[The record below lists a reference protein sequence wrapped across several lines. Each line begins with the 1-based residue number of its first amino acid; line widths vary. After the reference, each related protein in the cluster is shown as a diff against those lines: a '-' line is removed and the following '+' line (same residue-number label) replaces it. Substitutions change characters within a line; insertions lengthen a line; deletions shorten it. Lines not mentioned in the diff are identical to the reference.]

1 MRFNAFAV
9 VGCGCISRLLRFLA
23 DSCLLFVIVACLRLL
38 VAGVGASGCF
48 MWVVTLVLA
57 CLCGV
62 RLFWCCLAF
71 GRFVCFDCGRT
82 MCIVLIVLNSA
93 I

>member
-38 VAGVGASGCF
+38 AAGVGNFGLFYVGGYAGVGLFVRCK
-48 MWVVTLVLA
+48 VVLVLFSVWA
-57 CLCGV
+57 
-62 RLFWCCLAF
+62 
-71 GRFVCFDCGRT
+71 VCVF
-82 MCIVLIVLNSA
+82 
-93 I
+93 